1 MEYCSMARKKLDCPK
16 EWRNWCVP
24 WHVWW
29 KSSWISLFHN
39 TVSRTSKETN
49 WWLKRNIM
57 KTDNIFFPNQ
67 ILDLECHSPVLL
79 ELFFLLVLVLVLKW
93 LSLVWEALIILFSW
107 FPLTFL
113 QTQKGMPL
121 LIVQLMVILMLTGT
135 IFVIIWEI
143 WEDIL
148 KVSGSAA
155 AEIFDWVQVR
165 TDIIGIRLELI
176 NIRSSL
182 TYLHDFLLFVLLPL
196 LFEIPFFV
204 CANQMKLLNLK

>member
-1 MEYCSMARKKLDCPK
+1 
-16 EWRNWCVP
+16 
-24 WHVWW
+24 
-29 KSSWISLFHN
+29 
-39 TVSRTSKETN
+39 
-49 WWLKRNIM
+49 M

-135 IFVIIWEI
+135 IFVII
-143 WEDIL
+143 
-148 KVSGSAA
+148 
-155 AEIFDWVQVR
+155 
-165 TDIIGIRLELI
+165 
-176 NIRSSL
+176 
-182 TYLHDFLLFVLLPL
+182 
-196 LFEIPFFV
+196 
-204 CANQMKLLNLK
+204 